1 MAASNDIIGYV
12 YAALVITG
20 GLIGF
25 IKRGSTMSLVAG
37 GSTGLLAG
45 YGALRASRNPKDV
58 YVALS
63 VAVLLTVLMGSRF
76 ARSGKFMPAGLV
88 AALSLAQTL
97 RYGARLRA

>member
-1 MAASNDIIGYV
+1 MRTPRHTLMLGYV

-45 YGALRASRNPKDV
+45 YGALV
-58 YVALS
+58 GLS
-63 VAVLLTVLMGSRF
+63 PVLGTLNGAPLTR
-76 ARSGKFMPAGLV
+76 RSV
-88 AALSLAQTL
+88 
-97 RYGARLRA
+97 